1 MERNTRSSNRNT
13 RNANTITRNSNRNRN
28 NRNNNI
34 PSIPRRRKSYADI
47 LSGYN
52 QTSPANFYTRKRKT
66 EKFLAQ
72 KFCACIKKLD
82 PRFHASSIGICTRS
96 VFQTKGL
103 PRRHDFSCRNR
114 RYIAIKPVTRRNN

>member
-1 MERNTRSSNRNT
+1 MERNRNSNSRNRNTNTNTNTNTRNT
-13 RNANTITRNSNRNRN
+13 RNTRRR
-28 NRNNNI
+28 NI
-34 PSIPRRRKSYADI
+34 PKRKSYADI
-47 LSGYN
+47 LLGYN
-52 QTSPANFYTRKRKT
+52 QTSPANFYTRKKKT

-114 RYIAIKPVTRRNN
+114 RYIAIKPLTRRNN